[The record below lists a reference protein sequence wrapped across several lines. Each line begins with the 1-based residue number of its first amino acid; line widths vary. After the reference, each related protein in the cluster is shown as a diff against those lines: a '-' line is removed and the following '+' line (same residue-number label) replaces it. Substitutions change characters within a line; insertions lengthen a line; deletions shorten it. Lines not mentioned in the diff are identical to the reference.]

1 MRPLCRLLAASLL
14 TVAAA
19 GCSPKRIPGTEIKDS
34 EDTRAVVAVIDAY
47 RKAAERRDAGAVLA
61 LVSTKYFDDAG
72 TPDPGDDVDYGQLQ
86 RRISQDYSKVTALR
100 LDIGVKSVDVEGDT
114 ASAIIFYD
122 QHYRIET
129 KAGEIAK
136 QASDAHRMRFVRE
149 NGAWR
154 FISGL

>member
-1 MRPLCRLLAASLL
+1 MRPLCRLLAASLVV
-14 TVAAA
+14 VAFG

-34 EDTRAVVAVIDAY
+34 EDTRAIVSVIDTY
-47 RKAAERRDAGAVLA
+47 RKAAERRDANAVLA

-86 RRISQDYSKVTALR
+86 KRITQDYAKITALR
-100 LDIGVKSVDVEGDT
+100 LDIGVKSVDVEGDK
-114 ASAIIFYD
+114 ANAIIFYD

-129 KAGEIAK
+129 KAGEVAK

-149 NGAWR
+149 NGAWH